1 MQDLEQAE
9 LDRARERDLKRK
21 RQDAFGYGSGED
33 ISDES
38 DAEGADSGL
47 AKKVNR
53 QGAGSKAGGVQ

>member
-9 LDRARERDLKRK
+9 LDRARERDMKRK
-21 RQDAFGYGSGED
+21 RQDAFGYGSGGD
-33 ISDES
+33 MSDES
-38 DAEGADSGL
+38 DGEGARSGL